1 MQYFEWKRKVE
12 VRFRFRQ
19 LEKEHAL
26 AILNWRYTSPYNYY
40 NFDTDTIQED
50 LHYLLDSKNA
60 FYAILNLQGELEGY
74 CSFGSDGQVP
84 GGEYSSEALDIGMGI
99 RPDLVGRG
107 NGKQYAQA
115 VVTYGANQYRAQ
127 QLRVTIAEFNKR
139 AQRVWEQLG
148 FEQVEKFVKIDS
160 EKEFVI
166 MACAV

>member
-1 MQYFEWKRKVE
+1 M
-12 VRFRFRQ
+12 RFRFRQ

-26 AILNWRYTSPYNYY
+26 AILNWRYTSPYDYY
-40 NFDTDTIQED
+40 NFDTNTIQGD

-60 FYAILNLQGELEGY
+60 FYAILNLQGDLEGY

-84 GGEYSSEALDIGMGI
+84 GGDYSSSSKALDIGMGI

-107 NGKQYAQA
+107 RGKQYAQA
-115 VVTYGANQYRAQ
+115 VVRYGAKQYRVQ

-148 FEQVEKFVKIDS
+148 FEQVEKFVKIGS
-160 EKEFVI
+160 EEEFVI